1 MYYVKQWS
9 VINCINDDSCN
20 NTSNMM
26 MMMMMM
32 MMTSSITLFK
42 YWELSIHLCYLT
54 MFLMLLLCLLI
65 FIFIL
70 MVDSQ
75 EDPDTI
81 DRMIEDG
88 EAQYNKWRHPD
99 PYIGKRYS
107 GSSRKIGRAHV

>member
-1 MYYVKQWS
+1 
-9 VINCINDDSCN
+9 
-20 NTSNMM
+20 
-26 MMMMMM
+26 MM
-32 MMTSSITLFK
+32 MMTTISITLFK
-42 YWELSIHLCYLT
+42 YWELTTHLCYLT

-70 MVDSQ
+70 VVDSQ

-107 GSSRKIGRAHV
+107 GSSRIKISCRAQFVGVCNAEVKNTGT

>member
-1 MYYVKQWS
+1 
-9 VINCINDDSCN
+9 
-20 NTSNMM
+20 

-42 YWELSIHLCYLT
+42 YWELSTHLCYLT
-54 MFLMLLLCLLI
+54 MFLMLLFCLLI

-70 MVDSQ
+70 VVDSQ
-75 EDPDTI
+75 QDPDTI

-99 PYIGKRYS
+99 PYIGKWYS
-107 GSSRKIGRAHV
+107 GSSRI